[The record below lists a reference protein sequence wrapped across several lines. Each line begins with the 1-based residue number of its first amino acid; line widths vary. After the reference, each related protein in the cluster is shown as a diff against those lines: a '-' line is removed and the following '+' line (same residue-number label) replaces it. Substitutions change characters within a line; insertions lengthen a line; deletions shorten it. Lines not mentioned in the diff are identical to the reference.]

1 MHYLIIIFFIVAII
15 VLQVRV
21 FSATKKKLDVFK
33 NIFPSAAY
41 EEWQLVKDNQN
52 AVRIAGKK
60 DLELSNRSREEKIST
75 LEQKIAD
82 SKAKVTELR
91 HSHSALSDIDDA
103 QATLV
108 AAQVRA
114 EKAHLQ
120 ELMDQLNSAKNTIA
134 EVPVY
139 SSLNGVRNTIITSI
153 NNYLERNNSSTSDF
167 HLIKDIVDRN
177 CDAAD
182 DEIQTQLPVP
192 LYCGLMGTML
202 GIIVGILYLWLS
214 GDLDALLGVATA
226 AGSGAGGI
234 KALLGGVALAM
245 ISSIVG
251 IALTTYGSWQAKQIK
266 SDEESAKHNFLSWMQ
281 AELLPA
287 MNTDAASAMRMMVEN
302 LTAFNNTFAAN
313 TKELNDSLSHVAET
327 TKGQAEI
334 LEAINDLKINRIAAA
349 NVEVYDK
356 LKNCTSEIGQL
367 AEYLNNVSSYL
378 ANVRALNQ
386 KLDNADA
393 RSRLIEE
400 MATYFKQE
408 RANIDS
414 ISGIIT
420 RSMGDA
426 DSALQ
431 KSIEVLKENV
441 TKQNDGLVQH
451 MVEQNQRLVRVLDE
465 QQTTLE
471 NRAQE
476 LGKLVSEMSQL
487 TEVKKTMQNLEK
499 AMVEQNRKL
508 DNLTRSISDLAHLKV
523 TGTVQPQATAASI
536 MPKWLVF
543 ALASLAAV
551 SLLWFNIWSVLSL
564 RSGDSSLDAPVKMT
578 SVPVVQSQEQNA
590 VEFQPKTEP
599 HSSAT
604 SSKPSKSNK
613 DQLSDFID

>member
-134 EVPVY
+134 EIPVY

-420 RSMGDA
+420 MSMGDA

-564 RSGDSSLDAPVKMT
+564 RSGDSSLDAPIKT
-578 SVPVVQSQEQNA
+578 TYVPVVQSQEQNA

-604 SSKPSKSNK
+604 SSKTSKSNK

>member
-21 FSATKKKLDVFK
+21 FSATKKKLDIFK

-91 HSHSALSDIDDA
+91 HSYSALSDVDDA

-108 AAQVRA
+108 AAQGRA

-134 EVPVY
+134 EIPVY

-214 GDLDALLGVATA
+214 GDLDALLGVAAA

-408 RANIDS
+408 RANIDT

-523 TGTVQPQATAASI
+523 TGTVQPQASTASI
-536 MPKWLVF
+536 MPRWLVF
-543 ALASLAAV
+543 ALASLVAA
-551 SLLWFNIWSVLSL
+551 SLLWFNVWSVLSL
-564 RSGDSSLDAPVKMT
+564 RSDNSSQETPVKAV
-578 SVPVVQSQEQNA
+578 SVPMIQSQEQNT
-590 VEFQPKTEP
+590 VEIQQKNEP
-599 HSSAT
+599 QTSAT

-613 DQLSDFID
+613 NQLPDFID

>member
-91 HSHSALSDIDDA
+91 HSYSALSDVDDA

-108 AAQVRA
+108 AAQGRA

-134 EVPVY
+134 EIPVY

-214 GDLDALLGVATA
+214 GDLDALLGVAAA

-251 IALTTYGSWQAKQIK
+251 IALTTYPI
-266 SDEESAKHNFLSWMQ
+266 F
-281 AELLPA
+281 
-287 MNTDAASAMRMMVEN
+287 
-302 LTAFNNTFAAN
+302 
-313 TKELNDSLSHVAET
+313 KEGNPL
-327 TKGQAEI
+327 
-334 LEAINDLKINRIAAA
+334 
-349 NVEVYDK
+349 
-356 LKNCTSEIGQL
+356 
-367 AEYLNNVSSYL
+367 
-378 ANVRALNQ
+378 
-386 KLDNADA
+386 
-393 RSRLIEE
+393 
-400 MATYFKQE
+400 
-408 RANIDS
+408 
-414 ISGIIT
+414 
-420 RSMGDA
+420 
-426 DSALQ
+426 
-431 KSIEVLKENV
+431 
-441 TKQNDGLVQH
+441 
-451 MVEQNQRLVRVLDE
+451 
-465 QQTTLE
+465 
-471 NRAQE
+471 
-476 LGKLVSEMSQL
+476 
-487 TEVKKTMQNLEK
+487 
-499 AMVEQNRKL
+499 
-508 DNLTRSISDLAHLKV
+508 
-523 TGTVQPQATAASI
+523 
-536 MPKWLVF
+536 
-543 ALASLAAV
+543 
-551 SLLWFNIWSVLSL
+551 
-564 RSGDSSLDAPVKMT
+564 
-578 SVPVVQSQEQNA
+578 
-590 VEFQPKTEP
+590 
-599 HSSAT
+599 
-604 SSKPSKSNK
+604 
-613 DQLSDFID
+613 

>member
-134 EVPVY
+134 EIPVY

-420 RSMGDA
+420 MSMGDA

-564 RSGDSSLDAPVKMT
+564 RSGDSSLDAPVKT
-578 SVPVVQSQEQNA
+578 TYVPVVQSQEQNA

-604 SSKPSKSNK
+604 SSKTSKSNK

>member
-134 EVPVY
+134 EIPVY

-564 RSGDSSLDAPVKMT
+564 RSGDSSLDAPVKT
-578 SVPVVQSQEQNA
+578 TYVPVVQSQEQNA

-604 SSKPSKSNK
+604 SSKTSKSNK

>member
-21 FSATKKKLDVFK
+21 FSVTKKKLDVFK
-33 NIFPSAAY
+33 NIFPSVAY

-60 DLELSNRSREEKIST
+60 DLELSNRSREDKIST
-75 LEQKIAD
+75 LEKEIAD
-82 SKAKVTELR
+82 SKAKISELR
-91 HSHSALSDIDDA
+91 NSYIDDA
-103 QATLV
+103 QA
-108 AAQVRA
+108 AAQRRE

-120 ELMDQLNSAKNTIA
+120 DLMAQLNLAKNTIA
-134 EVPVY
+134 EIPVY

-153 NNYLERNNSSTSDF
+153 NTYLERNNTSTSDF
-167 HLIKDIVDRN
+167 QLIKDIVDRN

-202 GIIVGILYLWLS
+202 GIIVGIIYLWLS
-214 GDLDALLGVATA
+214 GDLDALLGVAAA

-313 TKELNDSLSHVAET
+313 TIELNDSLSHVAET

-334 LEAINDLKINRIAAA
+334 LEAINNLKINRIAAA
-349 NVEVYDK
+349 NIEVYDK

-367 AEYLNNVSSYL
+367 AEYLNNVNSYL

-393 RSRLIEE
+393 RSRMIEE

-408 RANIDS
+408 RANINS
-414 ISGIIT
+414 VSGIIT
-420 RSMGDA
+420 RSMGEA

-471 NRAQE
+471 TRAQE

-523 TGTVQPQATAASI
+523 TGTVQPQASTASI
-536 MPKWLVF
+536 MPRWLVF
-543 ALASLAAV
+543 ALASLVAA
-551 SLLWFNIWSVLSL
+551 SLLWFNVWSVLSL
-564 RSGDSSLDAPVKMT
+564 RSDNSSQETPVKAV
-578 SVPVVQSQEQNA
+578 SVPMVQSQEQNT
-590 VEFQPKTEP
+590 VEIQQKNEP
-599 HSSAT
+599 PTSAT

-613 DQLSDFID
+613 NQLPDFID

>member
-1 MHYLIIIFFIVAII
+1 M
-15 VLQVRV
+15 
-21 FSATKKKLDVFK
+21 
-33 NIFPSAAY
+33 
-41 EEWQLVKDNQN
+41 
-52 AVRIAGKK
+52 
-60 DLELSNRSREEKIST
+60 
-75 LEQKIAD
+75 
-82 SKAKVTELR
+82 
-91 HSHSALSDIDDA
+91 
-103 QATLV
+103 
-108 AAQVRA
+108 
-114 EKAHLQ
+114 
-120 ELMDQLNSAKNTIA
+120 
-134 EVPVY
+134 
-139 SSLNGVRNTIITSI
+139 
-153 NNYLERNNSSTSDF
+153 
-167 HLIKDIVDRN
+167 
-177 CDAAD
+177 
-182 DEIQTQLPVP
+182 
-192 LYCGLMGTML
+192 
-202 GIIVGILYLWLS
+202 
-214 GDLDALLGVATA
+214 
-226 AGSGAGGI
+226 
-234 KALLGGVALAM
+234 
-245 ISSIVG
+245 
-251 IALTTYGSWQAKQIK
+251 
-266 SDEESAKHNFLSWMQ
+266 
-281 AELLPA
+281 
-287 MNTDAASAMRMMVEN
+287 
-302 LTAFNNTFAAN
+302 
-313 TKELNDSLSHVAET
+313 
-327 TKGQAEI
+327 
-334 LEAINDLKINRIAAA
+334 
-349 NVEVYDK
+349 
-356 LKNCTSEIGQL
+356 
-367 AEYLNNVSSYL
+367 
-378 ANVRALNQ
+378 NQ

-414 ISGIIT
+414 ISGILT

-431 KSIEVLKENV
+431 ESIEVLKENV

-564 RSGDSSLDAPVKMT
+564 RSGDSSLDAPVKT
-578 SVPVVQSQEQNA
+578 TYVPVVQSQEQNA

-604 SSKPSKSNK
+604 SSKTSKSNK